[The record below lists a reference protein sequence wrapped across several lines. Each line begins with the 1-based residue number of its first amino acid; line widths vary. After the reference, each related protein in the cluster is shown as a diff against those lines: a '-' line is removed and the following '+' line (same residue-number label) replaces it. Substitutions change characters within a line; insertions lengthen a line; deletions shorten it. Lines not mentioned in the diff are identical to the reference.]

1 MSRENGGPGGGGAGP
16 PPSTWPGAE
25 APLAC
30 VRPCLL
36 SVCGSSSRMSRPSV
50 YILSFRPRGL
60 ERDGPRARSYVRH
73 TRAQIS
79 RQNSDGSTTVGRRC
93 YFTTSARDGL
103 LMCGCT
109 VGFYVWNWWFDRST
123 VDKNIVIQWYL
134 LNDIE

>member
-1 MSRENGGPGGGGAGP
+1 MDDEKFSGMHKHRDFRRRSVEEASLPDAGSSQNESRKWGSCGGRRRRPAP
-16 PPSTWPGAE
+16 THLAGAE

-36 SVCGSSSRMSRPSV
+36 SVCGSSPRTSRPSV

-79 RQNSDGSTTVGRRC
+79 RQNSDGSTTVGRR
-93 YFTTSARDGL
+93 YRFEISNAD
-103 LMCGCT
+103 
-109 VGFYVWNWWFDRST
+109 
-123 VDKNIVIQWYL
+123 Q
-134 LNDIE
+134 